1 MVYKYSTRQLTS
13 KLINLLKDYKYQILA
28 AIIMMVIS
36 VVLSVYAPKLV
47 GKLINSLMRYA
58 LDLSDAPSKTLYNDI
73 ILIVILFAASYL
85 IRIPTNRIMAKTSES
100 VVQKLRNQLYAK
112 LSFIN
117 ID

>member
-47 GKLINSLMRYA
+47 GKLINSLMSLPQASMSSLCTMA
-58 LDLSDAPSKTLYNDI
+58 L
-73 ILIVILFAASYL
+73 YL
-85 IRIPTNRIMAKTSES
+85 
-100 VVQKLRNQLYAK
+100 
-112 LSFIN
+112 
-117 ID
+117 